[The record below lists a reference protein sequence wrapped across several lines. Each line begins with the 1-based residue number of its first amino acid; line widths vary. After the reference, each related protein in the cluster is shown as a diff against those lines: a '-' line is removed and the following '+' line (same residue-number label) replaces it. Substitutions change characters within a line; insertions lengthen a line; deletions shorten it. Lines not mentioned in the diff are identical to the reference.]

1 MVPHRS
7 AGQTTPSKLKLA
19 EQPITVPFQNVA
31 ATKLNARVVEFIAKP
46 RKTEKLRSFL
56 GQAVTPLLRDQT
68 GFIRTVILTKHE
80 ERRRIVVITFWNTKE
95 QALSDPWEEIPLVR
109 EQLSPLVDA
118 QSSTRTYEAD
128 FKEATDGHSQ
138 SISLPVC

>member
-7 AGQTTPSKLKLA
+7 TAQTPSSKLKLA
-19 EQPITVPFQNVA
+19 EQPMAVPFQDVA

-46 RKTEKLRSFL
+46 RRTEKLRSL
-56 GQAVTPLLRDQT
+56 LCQAVTSLLRDHT

-80 ERRRIVVITFWNTKE
+80 EPRRVVVITFWNTRE
-95 QALSDPWEEIPLVR
+95 QAMNNTWEEIPQVQGL
-109 EQLSPLVDA
+109 LSPLVDTW
-118 QSSTRTYEAD
+118 SSARTYEAD
-128 FKEATDGHSQ
+128 LEEATDSHSQ